1 MHVLLNK
8 QKADLPRFN
17 MQLRL
22 KPHERLLQEKRQ
34 GTQVQWG
41 GYLISLCLV
50 GGGFKQGHAYQGTF
64 PASKQQAVR
73 RVQPTLNNCQ
83 WAAMQHKQH
92 KGTLGLWEKL
102 FGMCLFRKQCK
113 QLHQHLLKYRKSH
126 IYMSLSSPYMSER
139 IPGQPGINHFKPFW
153 IQ

>member
-8 QKADLPRFN
+8 QKADLPHFN

-22 KPHERLLQEKRQ
+22 KPREQLLHKKNQ
-34 GTQVQWG
+34 GMQGQRRG
-41 GYLISLCLV
+41 ISLCRV
-50 GGGFKQGHAYQGTF
+50 GGGLKQCYAYQGTSA
-64 PASKQQAVR
+64 ASKCQAVR
-73 RVQPTLNNCQ
+73 RVRPALNKCQ

-113 QLHQHLLKYRKSH
+113 QLHQHLLEIPEVSH
-126 IYMSLSSPYMSER
+126 IYMSLSSPYMSEI
-139 IPGQPGINHFKPFW
+139 IPGQ
-153 IQ
+153 Q